1 MDAQRLATKRAK
13 AAEATAAK
21 VSKLEI
27 LIAES
32 QVGLAEARALD
43 LVAQSELKAAN
54 ESLLGIHRIGASA
67 GQGIQ
72 VDVSW
77 DGLPEEF
84 KLDPAIAKRMEA

>member
-21 VSKLEI
+21 VTKLEV

-32 QVGLAEARALD
+32 QIGLAEARSLD

-54 ESLLGIHRIGASA
+54 EALLCIHRLGATA

-72 VDVSW
+72 
-77 DGLPEEF
+77 
-84 KLDPAIAKRMEA
+84 